1 MNGYYFIVGL
11 FLTTLPGYYYV
22 IRAGN
27 HLSEK
32 GKQHQF
38 EYLIRRGSV
47 PDDYFTEEGL
57 FFFRRG
63 KRTVVIPLLYLIGT
77 VIFLIIQK

>member
-1 MNGYYFIVGL
+1 MNGDYFILGL
-11 FLTTLPGYYYV
+11 LLTTLPGYYYL
-22 IRAGN
+22 IRAVN

-38 EYLIRRGSV
+38 EYLLRRGSV

-77 VIFLIIQK
+77 AIFHFTQK